1 MSETVSAA
9 LPYIFCILSGYLM
22 GTVNFAWLIAKAKGF
37 DIRTKGS
44 NNAGTTNAGRTMG
57 IPTGFLVLVCDICK
71 SALMVWLAGSVFS
84 DCPSIEAVMIAALV
98 AGHMYPFYLE
108 FKGGKGIAVMLGS
121 ALALDWRLMLVM
133 LAGIGICIVITD
145 YMFVGTLL
153 AAVCYWVWFLVR
165 GRDTVDLVLMFLMV
179 AMVFWKHRGNFAR
192 LIAGKELG
200 MRASFLKKKD
210 QPKEE

>member
-57 IPTGFLVLVCDICK
+57 IPTGILVLLCDIGK
-71 SALMVWLAGSVFS
+71 SALMVWLAGAVFS
-84 DCPSIEAVMIAALV
+84 SSPSIEAVMIAALV

-108 FKGGKGIAVMLGS
+108 FKGGKGVAVLLGS
-121 ALALDWRLMLVM
+121 ALALDWRLCLVM
-133 LAGIGICIVITD
+133 LIGIGICIVITD

-153 AAVCYWVWFLVR
+153 AAVCYWVWFLVC
-165 GRDTVDLVLMFLMV
+165 GRNLADLILMFFMV
-179 AMVFWKHRGNFAR
+179 AMVFFKHRANFAR

-200 MRASFLKKKD
+200 MRASFLKKKE
-210 QPKEE
+210 QPEEK